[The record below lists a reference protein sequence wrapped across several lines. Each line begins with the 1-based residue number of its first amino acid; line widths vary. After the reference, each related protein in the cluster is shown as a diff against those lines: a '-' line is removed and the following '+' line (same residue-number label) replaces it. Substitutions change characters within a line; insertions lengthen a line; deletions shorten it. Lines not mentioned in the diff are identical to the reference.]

1 MNGLLI
7 ATLVFGGGSAIAM
20 QNDDIHTKVDE
31 QTSKVMY
38 QVKNMFK
45 GTRIDNIRENGLSY
59 PSDEFLSTLTEEQAF
74 QVISAIDVINAT
86 YDWANMTDEE
96 IMSALVQVKAD
107 MSALYTDLGIDGP
120 YSEMQTRSRKGKH
133 WNEDFVPGSGNRQH
147 APGTVTDEVQPD
159 ADDIV

>member
-31 QTSKVMY
+31 QTSRVVY

-45 GTRIDNIRENGLSY
+45 ESQIEKIRENGFSY
-59 PSDEFLSTLTEEQAF
+59 PSEEFLSTLTEDQAF

-96 IMSALVQVKAD
+96 IMSALVQVKAE
-107 MSALYTDLGIDGP
+107 MSTLYADLGIDVP
-120 YSEMQTRSRKGKH
+120 ANQTQTRSRKGKH
-133 WNEDFVPGSGNRQH
+133 WSEDFVPGSGNRQH
-147 APGTVTDEVQPD
+147 APETVTDEVQPD